1 MPYQGFPSLCP
12 ASPPAFRPLP
22 HPPCPHQNPFLFTWR
37 RKKVISTWLVKVSE
51 RNQLGLGEL
60 LLFFPGNS
68 QGPGTPCPP
77 SSKGLGAGR
86 PCQHSND
93 QEECP
98 RLLSISGCFQTHS
111 AWVAVPLHTWSDVHG
126 GARRRLGVHP
136 QGRPFNWADK
146 THDSKEGGLIW
157 GWTANEIGC
166 VAPRRAGKSQ
176 MPLEEGHGAWS
187 PFSSFLLNF
196 QGQ

>member
-93 QEECP
+93 QECP
-98 RLLSISGCFQTHS
+98 RLLSISGAFRLTLPGWQFLCTRGVMSTAGRGDAWESTLKGALLTGQT
-111 AWVAVPLHTWSDVHG
+111 
-126 GARRRLGVHP
+126 RLMI
-136 QGRPFNWADK
+136 QK
-146 THDSKEGGLIW
+146 KEG
-157 GWTANEIGC
+157 
-166 VAPRRAGKSQ
+166 
-176 MPLEEGHGAWS
+176 
-187 PFSSFLLNF
+187 
-196 QGQ
+196 